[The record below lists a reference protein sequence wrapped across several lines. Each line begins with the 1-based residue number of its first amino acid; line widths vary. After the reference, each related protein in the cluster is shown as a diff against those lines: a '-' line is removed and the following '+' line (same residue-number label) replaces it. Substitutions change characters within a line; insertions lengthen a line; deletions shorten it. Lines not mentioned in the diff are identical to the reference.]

1 MIPIRFHQHTL
12 TNTNPVAVN
21 MAVHYDPSHLKAI
34 GTQCKNKLPPASAV
48 QAMYLYEL
56 QRESEVEALFH
67 GQIFRLAKAEEETQT
82 HSSRIHHLEAQ
93 TKALHK
99 KLTTNDLSARL
110 STSAV
115 RTEALQAKLSEHTLR
130 LDEQATRLATLET
143 PAAAANPPSFLL
155 SEDIHTLKTS
165 LGKVDAE
172 IQTLFDE
179 RDALIT
185 LLNQSNSRIDKLE
198 DLVRALTLQKTA
210 PPSAAESVQLLPL
223 KAKNGE
229 TVDLAVPKG
238 QGFRTFVPGKKSSN
252 GNPAGE
258 PRVQPLPLREKNGE
272 NGENVD
278 PAMATKG
285 KGKGAVSLSRDEI
298 RAFVP
303 GEPWVS
309 SESNSAVGAVRAVG
323 KLGGREVVW

>member
-165 LGKVDAE
+165 LGKADAE

-185 LLNQSNSRIDKLE
+185 LLNASNSRIDKLE
-198 DLVRALTLQKTA
+198 DLVRALTLQKTSPA
-210 PPSAAESVQLLPL
+210 SAAESVQLLPL

-229 TVDLAVPKG
+229 VVDLVVPKG
-238 QGFRTFVPGKKSSN
+238 LGFRTFVPGKRAN
-252 GNPAGE
+252 GSPAGE
-258 PRVQPLPLREKNGE
+258 PRVQLLKEKNGE

-285 KGKGAVSLSRDEI
+285 KGFVSLSRDEI

-303 GEPWVS
+303 GEPWVLA
-309 SESNSAVGAVRAVG
+309 ESNTAAAALRSGE

>member
-1 MIPIRFHQHTL
+1 
-12 TNTNPVAVN
+12 
-21 MAVHYDPSHLKAI
+21 MAVHYAPSHLKAI
-34 GTQCKNKLPPASAV
+34 GTQCKNKLPPATAV

-56 QRESEVEALFH
+56 QRESEVETLFH

-82 HSSRIHHLEAQ
+82 HSSQLHDLEAQ
-93 TKALHK
+93 TQALHK
-99 KLTTNDLSARL
+99 KLAANDLSARL
-110 STSAV
+110 STSTA
-115 RTEALQAKLSEHTLR
+115 RTDALQAKLSEHTLQ
-130 LDEQATRLATLET
+130 LDEQATRLAKLET
-143 PAAAANPPSFLL
+143 PAAASIPPSFLL

-165 LGKVDAE
+165 LGKADAE

-198 DLVRALTLQKTA
+198 DLVRALTLQKTSTS
-210 PPSAAESVQLLPL
+210 PLSSAEGGGARTQLLAV
-223 KAKNGE
+223 KTTHGE
-229 TVDLAVPKG
+229 SVDLAVPKG
-238 QGFRTFVPGKKSSN
+238 LGFKTFVPGKRAN
-252 GNPAGE
+252 GSPAGE
-258 PRVQPLPLREKNGE
+258 PRVQLLKEKNGE

-285 KGKGAVSLSRDEI
+285 KGFVSLSRDEI

-309 SESNSAVGAVRAVG
+309 AESNTAAAALRSGE
-323 KLGGREVVW
+323 KLGERRVVW